1 MHNLITLVRHLRR
14 IAAFKVSTRAIVLTL
29 MILGV
34 WVATVKLE
42 LPPDLSVN
50 DKLIHVVVFFGFALL
65 MDLATSRNPFWLW
78 KGLPLLIYGGGI
90 EIAQYFTEFR
100 SFSIADWFADF
111 AGILLY
117 FIIKSVIVFLDKK
130 RFAHNEY

>member
-1 MHNLITLVRHLRR
+1 
-14 IAAFKVSTRAIVLTL
+14 

-34 WVATVKLE
+34 WVATVKLDF
-42 LPPDLSVN
+42 PPDLSVN
-50 DKLIHVVVFFGFALL
+50 DKLIHAVVFFGFALL

-117 FIIKSVIVFLDKK
+117 YIVKSAIVFFDKK
-130 RFAHNEY
+130 NSADNEY

>member
-1 MHNLITLVRHLRR
+1 MHKLILLVRHLRR
-14 IAAFKVSTRAIVLTL
+14 IAAFKVSARAVVLTL
-29 MILGV
+29 MILGA
-34 WVATVKLE
+34 WVATIHLE
-42 LPPDLSVN
+42 FPPNVSVN

-117 FIIKSVIVFLDKK
+117 YLIKSTIVYFDKY
-130 RFAHNEY
+130 RSSDN

>member
-14 IAAFKVSTRAIVLTL
+14 IAAFKVSTRAVVLTL

-34 WVATVKLE
+34 WVATVKLDF
-42 LPPDLSVN
+42 PPDLSVN
-50 DKLIHVVVFFGFALL
+50 DKLIHAVVFFGFALL

-117 FIIKSVIVFLDKK
+117 YIVKSAIVFFDKK
-130 RFAHNEY
+130 NSADNEY

>member
-14 IAAFKVSTRAIVLTL
+14 IAAFKVSTRAVVITL

-34 WVATVKLE
+34 WVATVKLDF
-42 LPPDLSVN
+42 PPDLSVN
-50 DKLIHVVVFFGFALL
+50 DKLIHAVVFFGFALL

-117 FIIKSVIVFLDKK
+117 YIVKSAIVFFDKK
-130 RFAHNEY
+130 NSADNEY

>member
-1 MHNLITLVRHLRR
+1 MHNLIILVRHLRR
-14 IAAFKVSTRAIVLTL
+14 IAAFKVSTRAVVLTL

-42 LPPDLSVN
+42 FPPDVSVN

-78 KGLPLLIYGGGI
+78 KGLPLLIYGAGI
-90 EIAQYFTEFR
+90 EIVQYFTEFR

-117 FIIKSVIVFLDKK
+117 FMIKSIIVFFDKK
-130 RFAHNEY
+130 SSVDNEY

>member
-1 MHNLITLVRHLRR
+1 MHDLIILMRHLRR
-14 IAAFKVSTRAIVLTL
+14 IAAFKVSARVVVLTL
-29 MILGV
+29 MILGA
-34 WVATVKLE
+34 WVATIHLE
-42 LPPDLSVN
+42 FPPDVSVN
-50 DKLIHVVVFFGFALL
+50 DKLIHVVVFFCFALL

-111 AGILLY
+111 SGILLY
-117 FIIKSVIVFLDKK
+117 FMIKSTIVFFDKK
-130 RFAHNEY
+130 RTSDNDY

>member
-1 MHNLITLVRHLRR
+1 M
-14 IAAFKVSTRAIVLTL
+14 
-29 MILGV
+29 
-34 WVATVKLE
+34 KLE
-42 LPPDLSVN
+42 FPPDLSVN

-65 MDLATSRNPFWLW
+65 MDMASSRNPFWLW

-117 FIIKSVIVFLDKK
+117 YIIKSVIVFFDRKSSSD
-130 RFAHNEY
+130 NNY

>member
-1 MHNLITLVRHLRR
+1 MHNLILLVRHLRR
-14 IAAFKVSTRAIVLTL
+14 IAAFKVSARAVVLTL
-29 MILGV
+29 MILGA
-34 WVATVKLE
+34 WVATIHLE
-42 LPPDLSVN
+42 FPPNVSVN

-111 AGILLY
+111 VGILLY
-117 FIIKSVIVFLDKK
+117 YLIKSAIVYFDKK
-130 RFAHNEY
+130 RSSDN

>member
-1 MHNLITLVRHLRR
+1 MRHLRR
-14 IAAFKVSTRAIVLTL
+14 IAAFKVSARVVVLTL
-29 MILGV
+29 MILGA
-34 WVATVKLE
+34 WVATIHLE
-42 LPPDLSVN
+42 FPPDVSVN
-50 DKLIHVVVFFGFALL
+50 DKLIHVVVFFCFALL

-111 AGILLY
+111 SGILLY
-117 FIIKSVIVFLDKK
+117 FMIKSTIVFFDKK
-130 RFAHNEY
+130 RTSDNDY

>member
-1 MHNLITLVRHLRR
+1 MHNLIILVRHLRR
-14 IAAFKVSTRAIVLTL
+14 IAAFKVSTRAAVLTL
-29 MILGV
+29 MVLGV
-34 WVATVKLE
+34 WVATMKLE
-42 LPPDLSVN
+42 FPPDLSIN
-50 DKLIHVVVFFGFALL
+50 DKLIHIVVFFCFALL

-78 KGLPLLIYGGGI
+78 KGLPLLIYGGSI

-117 FIIKSVIVFLDKK
+117 FIIKSTILFLDKK
-130 RFAHNEY
+130 RSTDNEY

>member
-14 IAAFKVSTRAIVLTL
+14 IVAFKVSTRAVVLTL

-65 MDLATSRNPFWLW
+65 MDLAISRNPFWLW

-117 FIIKSVIVFLDKK
+117 FIIKSAVVFFDKK
-130 RFAHNEY
+130 RFTHNEY